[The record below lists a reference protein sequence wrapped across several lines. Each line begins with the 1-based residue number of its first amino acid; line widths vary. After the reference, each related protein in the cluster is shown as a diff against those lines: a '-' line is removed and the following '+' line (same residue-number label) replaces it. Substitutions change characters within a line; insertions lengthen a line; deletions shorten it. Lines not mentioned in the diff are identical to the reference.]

1 MSIAREFLV
10 LLEAI
15 AHVHKHPDPKGYV
28 ADVEAAWDA
37 LTEPEQAPAR
47 ASTPDPEPF
56 FESNAPVEPNS
67 GL

>member
-37 LTEPEQAPAR
+37 LTEPEPAAPAVVLV
-47 ASTPDPEPF
+47 PEPTD
-56 FESNAPVEPNS
+56 P
-67 GL
+67 L